1 MKITPRRMLR
11 GCKPPPLQT
20 PPRRA
25 TGSLRPVPPLAVRR
39 AAGTPVTRR
48 VTGGSS
54 APSALRGT
62 AYNGSVRMAVAP
74 SAPVCAREKAQED
87 GVAAPRP
94 YRFPRQPRQPPDP
107 RQPRHPLKILHRL
120 GASWGF
126 SRDAS
131 LFPASLRLALRP
143 PARKLRGLRQG
154 EPRRPLCP
162 PAAALRVRAGAQA
175 HPVRFQERSLSGRS
189 QPRRADTR
197 FPSAVSPSGPL
208 GAGVEL
214 PAAALGIVRLE
225 YS

>member
-1 MKITPRRMLR
+1 
-11 GCKPPPLQT
+11 
-20 PPRRA
+20 
-25 TGSLRPVPPLAVRR
+25 
-39 AAGTPVTRR
+39 
-48 VTGGSS
+48 
-54 APSALRGT
+54 
-62 AYNGSVRMAVAP
+62 MAVAP
-74 SAPVCAREKAQED
+74 SAPVSARERHTTTGWQRPD
-87 GVAAPRP
+87 P

-175 HPVRFQERSLSGRS
+175 HPVLISRTLAVRPEPAAPRGYALPLGCLSVRPARRGRRIACGSFRQVSLYYSLDPPTRPYQKQNGRRYHVARRKDS
-189 QPRRADTR
+189 ADPRIKGLSTPPPSSSDIPALSARPPPAR
-197 FPSAVSPSGPL
+197 PSAPSVS
-208 GAGVEL
+208 
-214 PAAALGIVRLE
+214 
-225 YS
+225 